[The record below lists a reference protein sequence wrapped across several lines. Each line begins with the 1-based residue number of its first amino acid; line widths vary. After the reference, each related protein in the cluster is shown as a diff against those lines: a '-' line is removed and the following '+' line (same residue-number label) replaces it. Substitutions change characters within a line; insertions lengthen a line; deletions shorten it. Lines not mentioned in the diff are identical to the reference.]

1 MQPEAHAA
9 KARKI
14 ENLVALLRPSD
25 YEMRIDGCM
34 LAANHYTNLVLHV
47 LGIRAPADDIV
58 HSEFLLAMDLTRLR
72 VMAPEVL
79 ETLEGIEDLR
89 APYVR
94 GGAPEGEEAGGRALG
109 LLARCGKAALSVRPS
124 GIPIVSYLP
133 KVRS

>member
-34 LAANHYTNLVLHV
+34 LAANHYGNLVLHV
-47 LGIRAPADDIV
+47 LGIRAPEDDII

-79 ETLEGIEDLR
+79 ESLEGIEDLR

-94 GGAPEGEEAGGRALG
+94 GGAPGGEEAGGKAIE
-109 LLARCGKAALSVRPS
+109 LLARCRKAALSVKPS
-124 GIPIVSYLP
+124 GMQIVSYMP
-133 KVRS
+133 KGKS